1 MIRSLAQG
9 DIPVIVSKS
18 WPRPSQAILAGR
30 FVRYQSSSPKAT
42 QEIKDPVYPINHD
55 SIYVVSI
62 PITNYKSYIYC
73 NHKPSILSK
82 AQLQRISWI
91 TKLESKFTGLASKG
105 WNKLSTSDKT
115 VNVKITNII
124 NKLLNTIS
132 YEENCLKSFPS
143 QKAMIREINEELLDA
158 IKSKL
163 DTDSS
168 VMVQSEIDTLSIPVD
183 QLKPIPIYHP
193 SFQNP
198 TTILNQLNRFR
209 DEGHAMHMKY
219 ATLCAIGVPLSLPF
233 ALVPVLPNV
242 PGLYLSYRL
251 YCNIKALLGVKHL
264 DYLLESS
271 SKEGLSKE
279 VSSKDTSKVNDK
291 SNVTTEHLT
300 FKAIPAIDTFYHPS
314 EATQTETI
322 IITNDI
328 IDSLCKEL
336 GFAHLKDDLHKAL
349 HQETERLKSIDS
361 K

>member
-91 TKLESKFTGLASKG
+91 TKLESKLTGLASKG

-115 VNVKITNII
+115 VNVKITNMI

-219 ATLCAIGVPLSLPF
+219 ATLCAIGVPLS
-233 ALVPVLPNV
+233 
-242 PGLYLSYRL
+242 S
-251 YCNIKALLGVKHL
+251 LLLWCLFFQTFQGCTYHIGCIVTLRHCW
-264 DYLLESS
+264 ESS
-271 SKEGLSKE
+271 IWI
-279 VSSKDTSKVNDK
+279 TCWKV
-291 SNVTTEHLT
+291 HLR
-300 FKAIPAIDTFYHPS
+300 KVY
-314 EATQTETI
+314 
-322 IITNDI
+322 
-328 IDSLCKEL
+328 
-336 GFAHLKDDLHKAL
+336 LKKFL
-349 HQETERLKSIDS
+349 LKTLLR
-361 K
+361 